1 MEFGYARVSS
11 KQQNLSRQINSL
23 KDYGIKENNIIT
35 EKQSGKAY
43 ENRPELMNLI
53 NNTLREGDKIVV
65 TSIDRLSRNYKDTK
79 KLTAMI
85 KAKGAMFVIS
95 SFKGFYNDNGMDND
109 FAGMMNE
116 FLINFMAYQAQ
127 QERKNIHERQKQ
139 GIAQAKKR
147 GVYKG
152 RPKKYTNGNQS
163 LQKAI
168 KMYLNRDENKMTA
181 EEIARLNGVSRSAI
195 YRNKNMFQKQII
207 KKKLATK

>member
-11 KQQNLSRQINSL
+11 KQQNLDRQIKAL
-23 KDYGIKENNIIT
+23 KDYGIDEKNIIT
-35 EKQSGKAY
+35 EKQSGKSY

-53 NNTLREGDKIVV
+53 QNKLRDGDKVVV

-95 SFKGFYNDNGMDND
+95 SFKGFYADNGMNAD

-116 FLINFMAYQAQ
+116 FLINFMAFQAQ
-127 QERKNIHERQKQ
+127 TERENIKERQRQ
-139 GIAQAKKR
+139 GIELAKKR

-152 RPKKYTNGNQS
+152 RPKKYTNGNRK
-163 LQKAI
+163 LEKAI
-168 KMYLNRDENKMTA
+168 KMYKHRDENGMTA
-181 EEIARLNGVSRSAI
+181 QEIAGLNGVSRSAI
-195 YRNKNMFQKQII
+195 YRNLHMFDD
-207 KKKLATK
+207 TDE